1 MAAGPLLFAHDG
13 RMKSD
18 AKTVGDYLA
27 ELDDDRRGVM
37 TALVDAIDAHL
48 PEGFEKEMQYGMPNW
63 VVPLSTF
70 PAGYHCTPDTPLPF
84 LAIAS
89 QKQYISIYH
98 MAVYADPEL
107 LDWFVAEYEKLDTGR
122 KLNMGKSCIRF
133 RKPEHVPVDLIA
145 RLAEK
150 VTPQQW
156 IEHYEKSRDEGRPG
170 TGVREPKKK

>member
-1 MAAGPLLFAHDG
+1 
-13 RMKSD
+13 MKSG
-18 AKTVGDYLA
+18 AQTVDDYLA

-48 PEGFEKEMQYGMPNW
+48 PEGFEKSMYSGMPNW
-63 VVPLSTF
+63 VVPLETY
-70 PAGYHCTPDTPLPF
+70 PDGYHCTPDTPLPF

-98 MAVYADPEL
+98 MAVYADPGL

-133 RKPEHVPVDLIA
+133 RKPEHVPIDLIA
-145 RLAEK
+145 RLCEK

-156 IEHYEKSRDEGRPG
+156 IEHYEKSRAEGRPG

>member
-1 MAAGPLLFAHDG
+1 
-13 RMKSD
+13 MKSD

-122 KLNMGKSCIRF
+122 KLNMSKSCIRF
-133 RKPEHVPVDLIA
+133 RKSEHVPVNLIA
-145 RLAEK
+145 ELAEK

-156 IEHYEKSRDEGRPG
+156 IEFYEKSRAEGRPG